1 MIYVTKISNRVMFL
15 SHGPLGGAG
24 YLCVGGASG
33 DFFVALRLQRL
44 WALYWGGF
52 VVSRRT
58 SHAYRPL
65 SLKRR
70 AWLTLGAVVLGGA
83 GVVTYA
89 VASPSG
95 DPGAEGRAKRPVRVY
110 DLALKG
116 ATGGKRELPRTDTEQ
131 FSMVGVS
138 WAGAVKR
145 LDGTAQVRTRDLE
158 SGAWSGWRDLEVNI
172 DPPEDPEAGMRG
184 ASEPLWVG
192 PSDGVQVQV
201 VHEDG
206 TTGALPKGL
215 QVNLVDP
222 GVVTDAEAEAT
233 EPAAFVAAESDPAA
247 TPTDSTTPT
256 DGATP
261 TQTPTDSQ
269 TTTPPAPTDSTATPT
284 STPTGSASA
293 SASTSPTP
301 SATTP
306 SAPPST
312 VPEPPVT
319 SRADWGADESLSPDP
334 SEYNADVKAVFVHH
348 TDGAN
353 DYSCADSASIV
364 RGIYAYHTQV
374 NGWNDIGYNFLVDKC
389 GTVFEGRKGG
399 VDLPVLGAHTY
410 GWNRESAG
418 IAVLGEY
425 TSTSASNA
433 ALTSVARVAAWKL
446 GQYGADPAGTVQLT
460 AGASQKNYFGT
471 GFTAGGKYTFNRISA
486 HRDGY
491 NTQCPGNSLYAQ
503 LPTIR
508 TLAAGPV
515 QGLKVTSLSGAGL
528 SGSTYYAKGA
538 VSVKWTAT
546 TPSSLIKSF
555 QVLVDGKTVATTS
568 GTATSASTTLALGS
582 HTVAVRAVH
591 QSGRTV
597 TTAALNV
604 IAETTAPT
612 FTTTPKLSL
621 RTGTVNT
628 AAVPVTLGWK
638 ATDNAALSSVKLL
651 APTTA
656 TYGPTTTSSAR
667 TAKSGTATTW
677 SMRAYDYAGNYR
689 TSSPAYTPVILQE
702 TSAVKSG
709 SWTTRSSTSYLGGK
723 SYSSGS
729 KGASLTWTFT
739 GRSASWVVS
748 RAASSGQVYVYV
760 DGVKVSTVDLK
771 SSTTLYRQAIWTKT
785 WSSSAKHTVKIVVV
799 GTSGRPTITTD
810 GLVYIK

>member
-1 MIYVTKISNRVMFL
+1 M
-15 SHGPLGGAG
+15 
-24 YLCVGGASG
+24 
-33 DFFVALRLQRL
+33 
-44 WALYWGGF
+44 
-52 VVSRRT
+52 
-58 SHAYRPL
+58 
-65 SLKRR
+65 KRR
-70 AWLTLGAVVLGGA
+70 AWLTLGAVVLGGG

-95 DPGAEGRAKRPVRVY
+95 GSAAGRAKRPVKVY

-116 ATGGKRELPRTDTEQ
+116 TTGGKQELPGTQTQQ
-131 FSMVGVS
+131 FSLVGVS
-138 WAGAVKR
+138 WTGAVKP
-145 LDGTAQVRTRDLE
+145 LDGTAQVRTRSLD
-158 SGAWSGWRDLEVNI
+158 SGAWSAWHDLEVNI
-172 DPPEDPEAGMRG
+172 DPPEDPKAGMRG

-192 PSDGVQVQV
+192 PSDGVQAQV
-201 VHEDG
+201 VHKDG

-222 GVVTDAEAEAT
+222 GVVTDAETKAT
-233 EPAAFVAAESDPAA
+233 EPAAFVAEASSPAA
-247 TPTDSTTPT
+247 TPTDSTAPTDGTTVTPT
-256 DGATP
+256 DG
-261 TQTPTDSQ
+261 QTGTS
-269 TTTPPAPTDSTATPT
+269 PAPTDTTSPAATDTTTTA
-284 STPTGSASA
+284 TPTGSASTSVSPSDST
-293 SASTSPTP
+293 SASP
-301 SATTP
+301 SQSVTTP

-312 VPEPPVT
+312 VPEPPIT

-389 GTVFEGRKGG
+389 GTIFEGRKGG

-410 GWNRESAG
+410 GWNRESTG

-425 TSTSASNA
+425 TSTSASDA
-433 ALTSVARVAAWKL
+433 ALASIARVAAWKL
-446 GQYGADPAGTVQLT
+446 GQYGADPAGPVQLK
-460 AGASQKNYFGT
+460 AGASQQNYFGT
-471 GFTAGGKYTFNRISA
+471 SFTAGTAYTFQRISA

-508 TLAAGPV
+508 AWAAGPV
-515 QGLKVTSLSGAGL
+515 QGLKVTSVGGAGL
-528 SGSTYYAKGA
+528 SGSTYYTKGT
-538 VSVKWTAT
+538 VTLNWTTT
-546 TPSSLIKSF
+546 TPGSLISKF
-555 QVLVDGKTVATTS
+555 ELLVDGKAVTS
-568 GTATSASTTLALGS
+568 VVGTATSAGTTLALGN

-591 QSGRTV
+591 QSGRT
-597 TTAALNV
+597 TTSAAVNV
-604 IAETTAPT
+604 VAETTAPT
-612 FTTTPKLSL
+612 FTTTPTLSL

-628 AAVPVTLGWK
+628 SAVPVTLGWK
-638 ATDNAALSSVKLL
+638 ATDNAALQSVKLL
-651 APTTA
+651 SPTTA
-656 TYGPTTTSSAR
+656 TFGPTATSSSR
-667 TAKSGTATTW
+667 TAASGTAATW

-689 TSSPAYTPVILQE
+689 TSSPSYTPVILQE

-748 RAASSGQVYVYV
+748 RASSSGQAYVYV

-810 GLVYIK
+810 GLVHIK

>member
-1 MIYVTKISNRVMFL
+1 M
-15 SHGPLGGAG
+15 
-24 YLCVGGASG
+24 
-33 DFFVALRLQRL
+33 
-44 WALYWGGF
+44 
-52 VVSRRT
+52 SRRGT
-58 SHAYRPL
+58 RAYRPL

-70 AWLTLGAVVLGGA
+70 TWLTLGAVVLGGG

-89 VASPSG
+89 VASPSA
-95 DPGAEGRAKRPVRVY
+95 DPGAGAKRPVKVY

-116 ATGGKRELPRTDTEQ
+116 TRSDRRELPRTGTEQ
-131 FSMVGVS
+131 FSMLGVS
-138 WAGAVKR
+138 WTGATKP
-145 LDGTAQVRTRDLE
+145 LDGTVQVRTRDRE
-158 SGAWSGWRDLEVNI
+158 TGEWSAWQGLEVNV
-172 DPPEDPEAGMRG
+172 DPLEKPEPGVRG

-192 PSDGVQVQV
+192 PSDGIQVQV
-201 VHEDG
+201 VREDG
-206 TTGALPKGL
+206 STGALPNGL
-215 QVNLVDP
+215 EVNLVDP
-222 GVVTDAEAEAT
+222 GVVTDAETRSEGAEA
-233 EPAAFVAAESDPAA
+233 EPAAFVAEETPGATTSPPTDAA
-247 TPTDSTTPT
+247 TPTD
-256 DGATP
+256 AT
-261 TQTPTDSQ
+261 
-269 TTTPPAPTDSTATPT
+269 TATPT
-284 STPTGSASA
+284 DAQTSVSPTPSDSASGSPSSTPSTSPSASA
-293 SASTSPTP
+293 SP

-312 VPEPPVT
+312 VPQPPVT

-348 TDGAN
+348 TTGSN
-353 DYSCADSASIV
+353 DYSCADSASVV

-374 NGWNDIGYNFLVDKC
+374 NGWNDVGYNFLVDKC

-399 VDLPVLGAHTY
+399 IDLPVLGAHTY

-418 IAVLGEY
+418 IAVLGDY

-460 AGASQKNYFGT
+460 AGATQKNYFGT
-471 GFTAGGKYTFNRISA
+471 SYTAGTKYTFNRISG

-491 NTQCPGNSLYAQ
+491 NTECPGNSLYAQ

-508 TLAAGPV
+508 TWAAGPV
-515 QGLKVTSLSGAGL
+515 QGLKVTSLAGAGL
-528 SGSTYYAKGA
+528 SSSTYYTKGA
-538 VSVKWTAT
+538 ITVRWAAT
-546 TPSSLIKSF
+546 TPASLIKNF
-555 QVLVDGKTVATTS
+555 QLLVDDKAVATAS
-568 GTATSASTTLALGS
+568 GSATSANTTLALGS

-591 QSGRTV
+591 QSGKTV
-597 TTAALNV
+597 TTAAV
-604 IAETTAPT
+604 KVVAETTAPT
-612 FTTTPKLSL
+612 FTTAPKLSL

-628 AAVPVTLGWK
+628 TAVPVTLGWQ

-656 TYGPTTTSSAR
+656 TYGPTTTSAAK

-677 SMRAYDYAGNYR
+677 SMRADDYAGNYR
-689 TSSPAYTPVILQE
+689 TSSPSYTPVILQE
-702 TSAVKSG
+702 SSAVKTG

-729 KGASLTWTFT
+729 KGAALTWTFT
-739 GRSASWVVS
+739 GRSAAWVVS
-748 RAASSGQVYVYV
+748 RASSSGQAYVYV

-810 GLVYIK
+810 GLVHIK